1 VLDHAHLASLAV
13 HLPAENV
20 RQLLLLFLDQI
31 EAQIVTL
38 EALSAQ
44 LLVIV
49 FALAT
54 YSVIQRNN
62 RLSRADKAAVR
73 TTRPAA

>member
-1 VLDHAHLASLAV
+1 VQEFQEQAILRSRSSKRILAQRAW
-13 HLPAENV
+13 AEP
-20 RQLLLLFLDQI
+20 
-31 EAQIVTL
+31 TL

-62 RLSRADKAAVR
+62 RLSRADKPRFALR
-73 TTRPAA
+73 GLPLEL